1 MVSTTSSLAAPNV
14 STAST
19 KPANNELEQAQRTA
33 ATSRE
38 GQRTQQNAQILQASM
53 EVSLSAGNQSMT
65 LLYRAAVDKLNE
77 VLAPELG
84 EDAIAKAQQQDQSSE
99 AVAGRIVSLSTA
111 LFDRYAAKYPNQD
124 PEALLQDFVAT
135 IRSGFEQGYGEAKDI
150 LQGLG
155 VWGEADSPVR
165 SAVERTYSLV
175 HKGFDDFLQQRLAA
189 LKAPQDSASDSVDSP
204 AKTAGA

>member
-1 MVSTTSSLAAPNV
+1 MVATTGVSATHTQ
-14 STAST
+14 STA
-19 KPANNELEQAQRTA
+19 LEDAQRTA

-38 GQRTQQNAQILQASM
+38 GQRAQQNAQILQASM
-53 EVSLSAGNQSMT
+53 DVSISAGNNSLT

-84 EDAIAKAQQQDQSSE
+84 ADAIAQAQQQDQSSE

-111 LFDRYAAKYPNQD
+111 MFERYAAKYPDKD
-124 PEALLQDFVAT
+124 PETLLQDFVAT
-135 IRSGFEQGYGEAKDI
+135 IRSGFEQGYGEATGI

-165 SAVERTYSLV
+165 SAIERTYSLV
-175 HKGFDDFLQQRLAA
+175 QQGFDDFLQQKLAA
-189 LKAPQDSASDSVDSP
+189 LKAPQDASATPLSTE
-204 AKTAGA
+204 TAAA